1 MTFNIAFLVNG
12 KIMIITVTKP
22 LAEILEGLKGYN
34 NIFVVG
40 CAACATKCQTG
51 GEEAVNLAKAELE
64 KAGKKF
70 AGSVLLDTPCD
81 SRIVKKDLSKLPEV
95 KAADAVLVLACG
107 AGVGALE
114 NIIEKPLVPGLN
126 PVFVG
131 TTERIGQYNEFCA
144 VCGDCIAGK
153 TGGIC
158 PVSRCAKGL
167 VNGPCG
173 GVIDGKCET
182 DTARDCVWVL
192 ILDKLKKSGREADII
207 KNYFPPRKTAKPKQ
221 VKFEV
226 KKAR

>member
-1 MTFNIAFLVNG
+1 
-12 KIMIITVTKP
+12 MIITVNKP
-22 LAEILEGLKGYN
+22 LSEILEGLKPYKN
-34 NIFVVG
+34 VFVVG

-51 GEEAVNLAKAELE
+51 GEEAVKFALAELE
-64 KAGKKF
+64 KAGKKV

-81 SRIVKKDLSKLPEV
+81 SRIVKKDLSKSPHL
-95 KAADAVLVLACG
+95 KTADAVLVLACG

-131 TTERIGQYNEFCA
+131 TTERIGQYNELCA
-144 VCGDCIAGK
+144 VCGNCIAGK

-182 DTARDCVWVL
+182 DTTRDCAWVL
-192 ILDKLKKSGREADII
+192 ILDKLKKSGKEADII
-207 KNYFPPRKTAKPKQ
+207 NNYFPPRKTAKPRQ
-221 VKFEV
+221 VKFE
-226 KKAR
+226 ARNKR